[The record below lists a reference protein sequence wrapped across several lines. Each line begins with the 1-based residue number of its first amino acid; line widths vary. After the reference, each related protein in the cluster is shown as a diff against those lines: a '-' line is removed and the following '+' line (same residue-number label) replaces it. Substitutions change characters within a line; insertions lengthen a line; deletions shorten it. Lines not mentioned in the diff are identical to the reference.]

1 MMRISLIQVNGLES
15 EDLEPILKNPKNLK
29 VAEKNDI
36 FDYVSLFDTEKSIF
50 KCYKHTKHYHCK
62 ISDKL

>member
-29 VAEKNDI
+29 VAKNDI

-50 KCYKHTKHYHCK
+50 KCYKHTKHYQCK
-62 ISDKL
+62 ILDKL